1 MITESPGSALSRE
14 RGARGLSLERI
25 AAATR
30 IRRRYL
36 EALEEWRLDDLP
48 GDAYARGYLR
58 AYAEHLDLDPR
69 PLLAAVG
76 GAPPQRR
83 SSLSLGRLAPR
94 LPAGLAL
101 TSPLLAGA
109 GLLLLALAFGAY
121 AWRQVDSIRVRP
133 APVATPVIAVPIAD
147 AIAVAAAPVPAATT
161 ATAAGRVIILALRVQ
176 EQSWIEVEVD
186 GQPALGP
193 SGRFFD
199 PGEVALFAGRRITVS
214 SGKAATTMVTV
225 NGRDLGAL
233 GTATKDYGPG
243 SSNP

>member
-1 MITESPGSALSRE
+1 M
-14 RGARGLSLERI
+14 I

-30 IRRRYL
+30 IRRRHL

-48 GDAYARGYLR
+48 GVVYARGYLR
-58 AYAEHLDLDPR
+58 AYAEHLELDPR
-69 PLLAAVG
+69 PLLAEIG
-76 GAPPQRR
+76 GGPPSRR
-83 SSLSLGRLAPR
+83 GSLSLGRLAPR

-133 APVATPVIAVPIAD
+133 APAATPVIAVPIAD
-147 AIAVAAAPVPAATT
+147 PVAAPAPPVAAVSAAAPP
-161 ATAAGRVIILALRVQ
+161 GRVIILALSVQ
-176 EQSWIEVEVD
+176 EQAWIDVQVD
-186 GQPALGP
+186 GQPAFGP

-199 PGEVALFAGRRITVS
+199 PGQVALFAGRQITVS

-225 NGRDLGAL
+225 DGRDLGSL
-233 GTATKDYGPG
+233 GVAVREFKAD
-243 SSNP
+243 N

>member
-1 MITESPGSALSRE
+1 MLADSPGAVLSQE
-14 RGARGLSLERI
+14 RGARGLSLERV

-48 GDAYARGYLR
+48 GAVYARGYLR
-58 AYAEHLDLDPR
+58 AYAEHLELDPR

-76 GAPPQRR
+76 GGPPQRR

-147 AIAVAAAPVPAATT
+147 SVAVAASPLPAATT
-161 ATAAGRVIILALRVQ
+161 APAAGRVIILALSVQ
-176 EQSWIEVEVD
+176 EQSWIDVEVD
-186 GQPALGP
+186 GQPAFGP

-199 PGEVALFAGRRITVS
+199 PGQVALFAGRRITVG

-225 NGRDLGAL
+225 DGRDLGTL
-233 GTATKDYGPG
+233 GTAIREFKGD
-243 SSNP
+243 N